1 MRGHSPAAPCPANVW
16 SIMVPATRRA
26 SLPAM
31 TAPLPP
37 DAAPPVPI
45 VHGPVRERAPLPD
58 VLRGLA
64 LLGILLVNAQ
74 DFAGFREW
82 TQTGLDRA
90 VQVLT
95 DVFANGRF
103 ISIFAMLFGWGAAGL
118 LQKQGSGIF
127 LRRHLV
133 LLAVGS
139 LHSLLVWHGDII
151 SLYAVLAFALLM
163 TARLTVRGL
172 LTLSAVLGAWW
183 LGLGLLE
190 GFAALAQG
198 LEAGRFSG
206 LPSLLAGQSYPEV
219 VSGRAAEFLG
229 VLLGG
234 ALYNGAWLLALFCL
248 GAAAGRA
255 GVLLRP
261 HEHPRLLRGLSL
273 WGLLIGLP
281 LGVVLAWLNTRGDY
295 ASGLLAIPV
304 RMGGGLASALG
315 YVGLIGLLTVRD
327 RLGPLRVFAAGG
339 RVAMSNYI
347 SQSLI
352 MTAVFYPY
360 AGAQFGQWGAA
371 LSVGLALVLGLIQL
385 PISAWWLRRFGTGPL
400 EWLVRRA
407 VYWK

>member
-1 MRGHSPAAPCPANVW
+1 
-16 SIMVPATRRA
+16 
-26 SLPAM
+26 M
-31 TAPLPP
+31 TAPLPLPP
-37 DAAPPVPI
+37 DAAPPI
-45 VHGPVRERAPLPD
+45 QNERGQNELGQIERGPVKTRAPLPD

-82 TQTGLDRA
+82 TQTGPDRA

-118 LQKQGSGIF
+118 LQKQGLGVF

-133 LLAVGS
+133 LLAVGT
-139 LHSLLVWHGDII
+139 LHFVLVWHGDII
-151 SLYAVLAFALLM
+151 SLYAVLAFALLA

-172 LTLSAVLGAWW
+172 LTLAAVLGVWW

-198 LEAGRFSG
+198 LGAGRFTG
-206 LPSLLAGQSYPEV
+206 LPALLAGQSYPEV

-229 VLLGG
+229 DLIGG
-234 ALYNGAWLLALFCL
+234 SLYNGAWLLALFCV

-261 HEHPRLLRGLSL
+261 HEHPRLLRGLAL

-281 LGVVLAWLNTRGDY
+281 LGALLAWLNTKGDY

-315 YVGLIGLLTVRD
+315 YVGLIGLLTVHD

-360 AGAQFGQWGAA
+360 AGAQFGRWGAA
-371 LSVGLALVLGLIQL
+371 GAVGLALTVGLIQL

-400 EWLVRRA
+400 EWLVRRV

>member
-1 MRGHSPAAPCPANVW
+1 
-16 SIMVPATRRA
+16 
-26 SLPAM
+26 M
-31 TAPLPP
+31 TAPLPLPP
-37 DAAPPVPI
+37 DAAPPARTESAGI
-45 VHGPVRERAPLPD
+45 QRGPVKTRAPLPD

-74 DFAGFREW
+74 DFAGFWEW
-82 TQTGLDRA
+82 TQTGLDRI

-118 LQKQGSGIF
+118 LQKQGLGVF

-139 LHSLLVWHGDII
+139 LHFVLVWHGDII
-151 SLYAVLAFALLM
+151 SLYAVLAFALLA

-172 LTLSAVLGAWW
+172 LTLAAVLGVWW

-198 LEAGRFSG
+198 LGAGRFTG
-206 LPSLLAGQSYPEV
+206 LPALFAGQSYPEV

-229 VLLGG
+229 DLIGG
-234 ALYNGAWLLALFCL
+234 SLYNGAWLLALFCV

-261 HEHPRLLRGLSL
+261 HEHPRLLRGLAL

-281 LGVVLAWLNTRGDY
+281 LGALLAWLNTKGDY

-371 LSVGLALVLGLIQL
+371 GAVGLALTVGLIQL

-400 EWLVRRA
+400 EWLVRQV

>member
-1 MRGHSPAAPCPANVW
+1 
-16 SIMVPATRRA
+16 
-26 SLPAM
+26 M
-31 TAPLPP
+31 TAPPPLPP
-37 DAAPPVPI
+37 DAAPPA
-45 VHGPVRERAPLPD
+45 HSERGPVRTRAPLPD

-95 DVFANGRF
+95 DVLANGRF

-118 LQKQGSGIF
+118 LQRQGIAIF

-139 LHSLLVWHGDII
+139 LHFMLVWHGDII
-151 SLYAVLAFALLM
+151 SLYAVLAFLLLA
-163 TARLTVRGL
+163 TARLTARGL
-172 LTLSAVLGAWW
+172 VTLAAVLGAWW

-198 LEAGRFSG
+198 LGAARFTG
-206 LPSLLAGQSYPEV
+206 LPALFAGQTYPEV
-219 VSGRAAEFLG
+219 VSGRTDEFLG
-229 VLLGG
+229 DLIGG
-234 ALYNGAWLLALFCL
+234 GLYNGAWLLSLLSL

-261 HEHPRLLRGLSL
+261 HDHPRLLRGLAL
-273 WGLLIGLP
+273 WGLLTGLP
-281 LGVVLAWLNTRGDY
+281 LGALLAWLNTRGDY

-315 YVGLIGLLTVRD
+315 YVGVIGLLTVRE
-327 RLGPLRVFAAGG
+327 RLGPLRAFAAGG

-347 SQSLI
+347 AQSLI
-352 MTAVFYPY
+352 MTAIFYPY

-371 LSVGLALVLGLIQL
+371 LSVGLALIVGLLQL
-385 PISAWWLRRFGTGPL
+385 PISVWWLRRFGTGPL
-400 EWLVRRA
+400 EWLVRRV

>member
-1 MRGHSPAAPCPANVW
+1 MLPPP
-16 SIMVPATRRA
+16 RRV
-26 SLPAM
+26 SLRPM

-37 DAAPPVPI
+37 DAAPPPTPMR
-45 VHGPVRERAPLPD
+45 GPVQRRAPLPD

-82 TQTGLDRA
+82 TQTGPDRA

-95 DVFANGRF
+95 DVLANGRF

-118 LQKQGSGIF
+118 LARQGLGIF
-127 LRRHLV
+127 VRRHLI
-133 LLAVGS
+133 LLVVGT
-139 LHSLLVWHGDII
+139 LHYVLVWHGDII
-151 SLYAVLAFALLM
+151 SLYAALSFLLLPTARM
-163 TARLTVRGL
+163 TARSLV
-172 LTLSAVLGAWW
+172 TLAAALGVWW

-190 GFAALAQG
+190 GLAALGQG
-198 LEAGRFSG
+198 LNAPRFTG
-206 LPSLLAGQSYPEV
+206 LPDLSPGETYARV
-219 VSGRAAEFLG
+219 VSGRSASFLRD
-229 VLLGG
+229 LIGG
-234 ALYNGAWLLALFCL
+234 SLYNGAWLLALFCL

-261 HEHPRLLRGLSL
+261 HEHPRLLRGLAVG
-273 WGLLIGLP
+273 GLLIGLP
-281 LGVVLAWLNTRGDY
+281 LGLLLAWLNTRGDY

-315 YVGLIGLLTVRD
+315 YVGVIGLLTVRG
-327 RLGPLRVFAAGG
+327 RLGPLRVLAAGG

-347 SQSLI
+347 AQSLI

-371 LSVGLALVLGLIQL
+371 AAVGLALALGLVQL
-385 PISAWWLRRFGTGPL
+385 PISAWWLRRYGTGPL
-400 EWLVRRA
+400 EWLVRRL

>member
-1 MRGHSPAAPCPANVW
+1 
-16 SIMVPATRRA
+16 
-26 SLPAM
+26 M

-37 DAAPPVPI
+37 DAAPPLPSASPV
-45 VHGPVRERAPLPD
+45 VVLGPVQQRAPLPD

-82 TQTGLDRA
+82 TQSGPDRT

-118 LQKQGSGIF
+118 LERQGLGIF
-127 LRRHLV
+127 VRRHLI
-133 LLAVGS
+133 LLGVGT
-139 LHSLLVWHGDII
+139 LHYVLVWHGDII
-151 SLYAVLAFALLM
+151 SLYAPLAFLLLLTARM
-163 TARLTVRGL
+163 TARGL
-172 LTLSAVLGAWW
+172 VTLAAALGAWW

-190 GFAALAQG
+190 GFAALGQDPGSA
-198 LEAGRFSG
+198 RFTG
-206 LPSLLAGQSYPEV
+206 LPDLSLAESYAAV
-219 VSGRAAEFLG
+219 ASGRAADFLG
-229 VLLGG
+229 DLVGG
-234 ALYNGAWLLALFCL
+234 SLYNGAWLLALFCL
-248 GAAAGRA
+248 GAAAGRV
-255 GVLLRP
+255 GLLLRP
-261 HEHPRLLRGLSL
+261 HEHPRLLRGLA
-273 WGLLIGLP
+273 WGGLLVGLP
-281 LGVVLAWLNTRGDY
+281 LGLVLAWLNTRGDY

-315 YVGLIGLLTVRD
+315 YVGVIGLLTVQD

-347 SQSLI
+347 AQSLI
-352 MTAVFYPY
+352 MTTIFYPY

-371 LSVGLALVLGLIQL
+371 AAVGLALGLGLVQL
-385 PISAWWLRRFGTGPL
+385 PISAWWVRRYGIGPL

-407 VYWK
+407 VYGK

>member
-1 MRGHSPAAPCPANVW
+1 
-16 SIMVPATRRA
+16 
-26 SLPAM
+26 M

-37 DAAPPVPI
+37 DAAPPALTER
-45 VHGPVRERAPLPD
+45 GPVRGPVRARAPLPD

-64 LLGILLVNAQ
+64 LLGIVLVNAQ

-82 TQTGLDRA
+82 TQTGADRA

-95 DVFANGRF
+95 DVLANGRF

-118 LQKQGSGIF
+118 LQRQGPGIF
-127 LRRHLV
+127 LRRHLT
-133 LLAVGS
+133 LLAVGT
-139 LHSLLVWHGDII
+139 LHFVLVWHGDII
-151 SLYAVLAFALLM
+151 SLYAVLAAALLF
-163 TARLTVRGL
+163 TARLTARGL
-172 LTLSAVLGAWW
+172 LTLAAVLGAWW

-190 GFAALAQG
+190 GLAARAQG
-198 LEAGRFSG
+198 LDAPRFTG
-206 LPSLLAGQSYPEV
+206 LPALFPGESCAQV
-219 VSGRAAEFLG
+219 VSQRAAEFPGDLI
-229 VLLGG
+229 GG
-234 ALYNGAWLLALFCL
+234 SLYNGAWLLALFCL

-255 GVLLRP
+255 GLLLRP
-261 HEHPRLLRGLSL
+261 HEHVRLLRGLAV

-281 LGVVLAWLNTRGDY
+281 LGALLAWLNTRGDY
-295 ASGLLAIPV
+295 ASGLIAIPV

-315 YVGLIGLLTVRD
+315 YVGVLGLLTVRD

-339 RVAMSNYI
+339 RVALSNYLA
-347 SQSLI
+347 QSLI

-371 LSVGLALVLGLIQL
+371 PAVGLALALALLQL

-400 EWLVRRA
+400 EWLVRRV